1 MKVRALEHCDAQLS
15 EQNKLALFEGQDYDL
30 PVPVARELIADGKVA
45 EVKSVSGPPEDKA
58 GGRRRRNK

>member
-15 EQNKLALFEGQDYDL
+15 ERNKRALFEGQEYDL
-30 PVPVARELIADGKVA
+30 PDPVARELIAAGKVVA
-45 EVKSVSGPPEDKA
+45 AKSVSGPPEDKA